1 MLLFVFASIN
11 PFPLG
16 LAIIPRRMQLR
27 LTHFRSYASCNQ
39 LCYALCFQNG
49 KESGA
54 PVLQATVHAAVGE
67 DKKEE
72 DDDGKKIVWES
83 KKALSTCW
91 RTEKT
96 HEKVS
101 KFIMVFQ
108 MKSKQ
113 ANDKGEMFLLVFV

>member
-1 MLLFVFASIN
+1 MPYATSSATHCAS
-11 PFPLG
+11 
-16 LAIIPRRMQLR
+16 RMERNLVP
-27 LTHFRSYASCNQ
+27 
-39 LCYALCFQNG
+39 LCYKPLCTLLLEKIRRKKMMMDEDSLGEQKG
-49 KESGA
+49 SLSSG
-54 PVLQATVHAAVGE
+54 
-67 DKKEE
+67 
-72 DDDGKKIVWES
+72 
-83 KKALSTCW
+83 